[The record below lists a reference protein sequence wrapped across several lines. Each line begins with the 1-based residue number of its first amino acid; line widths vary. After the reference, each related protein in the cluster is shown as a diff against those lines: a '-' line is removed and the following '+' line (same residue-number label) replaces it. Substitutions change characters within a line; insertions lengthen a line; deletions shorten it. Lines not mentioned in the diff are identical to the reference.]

1 MTSESRFRR
10 SRRPGP
16 PGLALVAGTLLVL
29 SGPVDL
35 PAPARG
41 PEGAARAES
50 GERGCERQLVSER
63 VIEEAIRGRRGYDIT
78 ATPNQGRF
86 LADLLLDLADRY
98 RKRRPSG
105 APLLIRQQE
114 FFPAFLRVTGLSA
127 EEAPPGFRK
136 AYRYRQ
142 RMVVEYRSDR
152 VVEGVRQGPEPRQ
165 ALSVR
170 AAWPDTGSCRRATP
184 TRTPCPIPTSGSA
197 RSGTSPT
204 ACSSTWPSSCTIGW
218 RGSPAGPRAGPLGA
232 LFDVLGMAEIRQSRF
247 VPAGQGAQVTYS
259 RVRKVAP
266 GETFATVTADGRA
279 RRGLP
284 EDRRFHRLRSI
295 LERDLAVE
303 YAEEPPPA
311 CFTAGA
317 E

>member
-16 PGLALVAGTLLVL
+16 PGLALLAGTLLVL

-41 PEGAARAES
+41 PEGAARTES

-86 LADLLLDLADRY
+86 LAELLLDLADRY

-114 FFPAFLRVTGLSA
+114 FFPAFMRVTGLSA

-170 AAWPDTGSCRRATP
+170 AAWPDTGSLPSSYAYEDTVSDPDVRVRQERNVTYRLLEYVAVVVYD
-184 TRTPCPIPTSGSA
+184 RMEEVSGRPTSGA
-197 RSGTSPT
+197 
-204 ACSSTWPSSCTIGW
+204 
-218 RGSPAGPRAGPLGA
+218 LGA

-259 RVRKVAP
+259 RVRTVAP
-266 GETFATVTADGRA
+266 VETFATVTADGRA

-284 EDRRFHRLRSI
+284 EDRRFHRLRSM